1 MQDKKGQGLSVET
14 LIIALIALLVL
25 VVIALI
31 FTGQAGDFFDSIRE
45 FVSGTSAPDIDYT
58 EVIE

>member
-1 MQDKKGQGLSVET
+1 MRGKKGQGLSVET

-25 VVIALI
+25 VVIILV
-31 FTGQAGDFFDSIRE
+31 FTGQSGEFFDSIKE
-45 FVSGTSAPDIDYT
+45 FISGTSAPDIDYT